1 MHGLHFRSLQG
12 AELVLYRYVTLS
24 SDDLCMLDSAA
35 VTPACQI
42 ALFLLQR
49 PRPPDVLSVHVATWP
64 WLSKQ
69 LSVFGSRFL
78 VNQDSY
84 FVVKCISE
92 F

>member
-49 PRPPDVLSVHVATWP
+49 PRPPDVLSVHV
-64 WLSKQ
+64 
-69 LSVFGSRFL
+69 
-78 VNQDSY
+78 
-84 FVVKCISE
+84 VVKAAVGVWQSIPGESG
-92 F
+92 